1 MELTPYLALL
11 LVPTITL
18 GAFVLLGLDPYRL
31 RRSQVY
37 FLALAGGVGP
47 LLIMLPMFGYCA
59 MGECNGVVPIFTLLV
74 GESVVALALLLDPL
88 SAVVGLTVTAVGAC
102 VMVYA
107 VAYMDGEKL
116 SDLRRFFALMNLFLA
131 AMLTMV
137 LAGDSIVFFLGWE
150 LMGLCS
156 FFLIAYNTQSGR
168 AIAAGRKA
176 FIMTRFADAFL
187 LAALL
192 LLFLE
197 ARSVRLDDL
206 IAAGLAMD
214 ENRRIMI
221 ALLLLGGAL
230 GKSAQVPFHTWLPS
244 AMAGPTPVSAL
255 LHSATMVAAGAFL
268 MARFSP
274 IVQASPGVPEVVA
287 AFGVVTAAFGSLA
300 ALFQKDVKR
309 LLAYSSI
316 SQIGVMMLSI
326 GVGAPEVAVAHFVVH
341 AIFKSLLFLSA
352 GEIVHG
358 APQGTALASMRGAYY
373 RKPLAFLTFAA
384 GAASLAALPLVTAG
398 WWSKEAVIAAV
409 ANAGFLGVV
418 MSAVALLSAVLTG
431 AYALRPV
438 VLGLEMPEPSG
449 DAEAHSDHAP
459 AHAPSSAG
467 ISPALMYVPLV
478 LLATGAVLGG
488 FLVNPIIH
496 FLGAE
501 PPHAPLTA
509 VLFGIIAPL
518 VGAWIA
524 VVPQP
529 FVTALTRGLER
540 VSHSGRRSTEVPVS
554 KASRQGRLD
563 RYAYKLSQ
571 GGVLDRLYRAVFVIP
586 FMRMVHWVNRFAPG
600 NRLFQTLI
608 VAPFLAL
615 VTWLNRG
622 APGDRLY
629 RRGFILPFSRLVRW
643 LNGYRT
649 GIPDPVGNLP
659 VLAAV
664 RLQEAITA
672 PLAHDAL
679 DRAWMWF
686 AGGIVQL
693 WNVAR
698 GVQTGRARDYALAMA
713 SGAAALLLLAWGTA

>member
-1 MELTPYLALL
+1 MTLTPYLALL

-31 RRSQVY
+31 RRVHVY

-47 LLIMLPMFGYCA
+47 LLIMLPLFGYCA
-59 MGECNGVVPIFTLLV
+59 LGQCNGIVPIFTLVV
-74 GESVVALALLLDPL
+74 GDSVVAQALMLDPL

-107 VAYMDGEKL
+107 VAYMDEEKL

-131 AMLTMV
+131 AMMTMV

-156 FFLIAYNTQSGR
+156 FFLIAYNTKSAQ

-197 ARSVRLDDL
+197 ARSVRIDEL
-206 IAAGLAMD
+206 ISAGLAMD
-214 ENRRIMI
+214 EQRRILI
-221 ALLLLGGAL
+221 AFLLLGGAL

-274 IVQASPGVPEVVA
+274 IVLASPGVPEVVA
-287 AFGVVTAAFGSLA
+287 SFGVVTAAFGSLA

-326 GVGAPEVAVAHFVVH
+326 GVGAPAVAMAHFVVH
-341 AIFKSLLFLSA
+341 AIFKSLLFLAA
-352 GEIVHG
+352 GEITHG

-373 RKPLAFLTFAA
+373 RKPLAYLTFSA
-384 GAASLAALPLVTAG
+384 GAASLAALPLITAG

-409 ANAGFLGVV
+409 SNAGYLGVV
-418 MSAVALLSAVLTG
+418 LSAVALASAVLTG

-438 VLGLEMPEPSG
+438 VLGLEMDEPGADG
-449 DAEAHSDHAP
+449 DGHAAAVMP
-459 AHAPSSAG
+459 HART
-467 ISPALMYVPLV
+467 SPGVSPRFLYVPLV
-478 LLATGAVLGG
+478 LLAFGAILGG
-488 FLVNPIIH
+488 FLVDPIIR

-501 PPHAPLTA
+501 PPHAPLVT

-518 VGAWIA
+518 AGASIA
-524 VVPQP
+524 VFPRP
-529 FVTALTRGLER
+529 FVSVLTRGLER
-540 VSHSGRRSTEVPVS
+540 VSDDGGGKGGVRGT
-554 KASRQGRLD
+554 KAPLEGPLG
-563 RYAYKLSQ
+563 RYARRLST
-571 GGVLDRLYRAVFVIP
+571 GGLVGRVYRAVFV
-586 FMRMVHWVNRFAPG
+586 V
-600 NRLFQTLI
+600 
-608 VAPFLAL
+608 PFLRL
-615 VTWLNRG
+615 VHWLNRG

-629 RRGFILPFSRLVRW
+629 RTVFILPFSRLVRW

-649 GIPDPVGNLP
+649 GVADPVGNLP
-659 VLAAV
+659 VLATV
-664 RLQEAITA
+664 RVQEAITA

-679 DRAWMWF
+679 DRAWMLF
-686 AGGIVQL
+686 AGGMVRL
-693 WNVAR
+693 WDVAR
-698 GVQTGRARDYALAMA
+698 AAQTGRARDYALAMA
-713 SGAAALLLLAWGTA
+713 TGAAALLLLAWGTA